1 MDFLKML
8 MLYMT
13 MTMAS
18 TVQGAPLPE
27 PTAVPTAAPTAIV
40 ETAAPQPEHAEDT
53 TPAPA
58 TQTPEA
64 QTTAAPAPA
73 IQTPAPEPT
82 LTPNPSYRNLKQGD
96 KGDRVKKLQ
105 QRLIELGYL
114 EKGDA
119 DGAYGAKTRR
129 AVLRFQEVN
138 GLSRDGVAGDA
149 TQTHLFEN
157 PDVKPNPDA
166 AIATAAPEAVAQP
179 EDGSAP
185 VTLTRELLPNASIA
199 YGSSGEAMAYRV
211 QQDGVTLMEKPRVF
225 RLSDGTLQLP
235 LSELS
240 ACLENWTLTME
251 ADGSAVLS
259 AEGYT
264 VTLTRQEDAYSCRV
278 DEAEAVL
285 AAGDAVLEEN
295 EILIAPAFLEKTLAA
310 ETEWDEDE
318 QTLMLRIQPKAVAQ
332 ATD

>member
-40 ETAAPQPEHAEDT
+40 ETAAPQPEHAEDA

-58 TQTPEA
+58 TQAPETQA
-64 QTTAAPAPA
+64 TAAPAPA

-157 PDVKPNPDA
+157 PDVKPDPDA
-166 AIATAAPEAVAQP
+166 AIATTAPEAVAQP
-179 EDGSAP
+179 ENGAVP
-185 VTLTRELLPNASIA
+185 VTLTR
-199 YGSSGEAMAYRV
+199 AYRV

-332 ATD
+332 ATA

>member
-18 TVQGAPLPE
+18 AVQGAPLPE

-40 ETAAPQPEHAEDT
+40 ETAAPQPDGMDDA

-58 TQTPEA
+58 TQTPA
-64 QTTAAPAPA
+64 IQATAAPEPGTS
-73 IQTPAPEPT
+73 TPAPDPT

-119 DGAYGAKTRR
+119 DGAFGAKTRR
-129 AVLRFQEVN
+129 AVLLFQEVN

-166 AIATAAPEAVAQP
+166 AIATTAPEPIAQP
-179 EDGSAP
+179 EEASAP
-185 VTLTRELLPNASIA
+185 QTMARELLPNASIV
-199 YGSSGEAMAYRV
+199 YGSSGEAMTYRV
-211 QQDGVTLMEKPRVF
+211 QQDGVTQLEKPRVF
-225 RLSDGTLQLP
+225 RLSDGTFQLP
-235 LSELS
+235 LSDLA
-240 ACLENWTLTME
+240 ACLEDWTLTMGE
-251 ADGSAVLS
+251 DASAVLS
-259 AEGYT
+259 AAGYT
-264 VTLTRQEDAYSCRV
+264 VTLTRQENAYSCRV
-278 DEAEAVL
+278 DEAEAPL
-285 AAGDAVLEEN
+285 ATEDAVMVEN
-295 EILIAPAFLEKTLAA
+295 EIYIIPAFLEKTLAA
-310 ETEWDEDE
+310 ETEWDEEE
-318 QTLMLRIQPKAVAQ
+318 QTLMLRIQPKAIAL